1 MFRFGGARG
10 ARLAVLVEVCAERFT
25 RYVSRCQH
33 GAKRVAWRCALRT
46 CLPHNLSDV
55 DVSTVARQAH
65 LNFVI
70 GLCGVALVL
79 VAAIGVH
86 LKTVELPRRAKA
98 LRKDVIHKYA

>member
-1 MFRFGGARG
+1 M
-10 ARLAVLVEVCAERFT
+10 
-25 RYVSRCQH
+25 
-33 GAKRVAWRCALRT
+33 
-46 CLPHNLSDV
+46 
-55 DVSTVARQAH
+55 
-65 LNFVI
+65 I

>member
-1 MFRFGGARG
+1 M
-10 ARLAVLVEVCAERFT
+10 
-25 RYVSRCQH
+25 
-33 GAKRVAWRCALRT
+33 
-46 CLPHNLSDV
+46 
-55 DVSTVARQAH
+55 ARQAH